1 MAKKVNKTDE
11 QFANV
16 EENLS
21 KAGLYVEKNLLK
33 IGIVTAIILV
43 IIISFIYLKNNKAES
58 LNKLQQDASS
68 EMYIAEFYFQN
79 NDYDKALNG
88 DSILSIDNIGD
99 TMISFH
105 KGFIKISK
113 EYSSTNVGNIAN
125 YYAAIC
131 QINLGE
137 YENSL
142 NSLNNFETD
151 DQIISSLS
159 TGLKGDAY
167 MELGDTT
174 KAMSFYK
181 SAATDNVNSFTTPYF
196 MMKQSKILE
205 LNKDFASALDIYN
218 TIKSDYPESKE
229 GINIDK
235 YITSASNR

>member
-33 IGIVTAIILV
+33 IGIVIAIISI
-43 IIISFIYLKNNKAES
+43 IIISFLYLKNNKTDS

-99 TMISFH
+99 TMISFY

-113 EYSSTNVGNIAN
+113 EYSSTNIGNIAC

-131 QINLGE
+131 QINLGQ

-151 DQIISSLS
+151 DKIISSLAK
-159 TGLKGDAY
+159 GLKGDAN
-167 MELGDTT
+167 MELGNTN

-181 SAATDNVNSFTTPYF
+181 SAATDNINSFTTPYF
-196 MMKQSKILE
+196 MMKQAKILE
-205 LNKDFASALDIYN
+205 SNEDFSSALEIYN
-218 TIKSDYPESKE
+218 SIKLDYPESKE
-229 GINIDK
+229 GININK
-235 YITSASNR
+235 YITSSSNR